1 MSKGNIFLG
10 FGRGKVGDVVFY
22 RANGEQITRARNKSP
37 KNPQTA
43 LQLLQRVVMR
53 TTSSAYSF
61 MSKLCDHSFQGFQP
75 GTANQSRFSQLNV
88 AMLRDT
94 LMEEI
99 NSADPNVIMSSQK
112 YNFMAKGDFGYV
124 FNPYIISEGS
134 LPVMGAYFDELYT
147 LLGPTGAAFDVSATY
162 QQVVDF
168 LGVEK
173 GDQLTFVWILGEEN
187 GDDPHLPFATGL
199 RIARVI
205 LEPGGGSPMST
216 NFLAANGTINQ
227 PNEANEGY
235 IKFESHVPGG
245 TEGTPA
251 AMSFSLIENYSY
263 AATSKGLYRAVGCAV
278 ILSRRVGNQ
287 WYRSTEKLSYKSIE
301 SGYNRLDGAYLGD
314 AVMSYMSDTNSSLYL
329 NQAKR
334 L

>member
-61 MSKLCDHSFQGFQP
+61 LSKLCDHSFQGFQP
-75 GTANQSRFSQLNV
+75 GTENQSRFSQLNV
-88 AMLRDT
+88 AALRET
-94 LMEEI
+94 LADEI
-99 NSADPNVIMSSQK
+99 NSADPNVIMSSVK
-112 YNFMAKGDFGYV
+112 ENFMAKGDFGFV

-134 LPVMGAYFDELYT
+134 LPVMGASFDDLYT
-147 LLGPTGAAFDVSATY
+147 LLAPTGRAFDAAPTY

-173 GDQLTFVWILGEEN
+173 GDQITFVWLLGEQSEQK
-187 GDDPHLPFATGL
+187 PRAPFATGI

-205 LEPGGGSPMST
+205 LEPRGGGEMST
-216 NFLAANGTINQ
+216 NFLASNGTINQ

-235 IKFESHVPGG
+235 IKIESHVPGG
-245 TEGTPA
+245 AEGTPA
-251 AMSFSLIENYSY
+251 AMSFSLIENYNY
-263 AATSKGLYRAVGCAV
+263 QVTTQGLYRCVGCAV

-287 WYRSTEKLSYKSIE
+287 WYRSTERIALKSDE
-301 SGYNRLDGAYLGD
+301 TGFTRLGGAYLGD
-314 AVMSYMSDTNSSLYL
+314 AVMSYMTDTNSSLYL

>member
-94 LMEEI
+94 LEEEI
-99 NSADPNVIMSSQK
+99 NSADPNVIMSSEK
-112 YNFMAKGDFGYV
+112 YNFMAKGDFGFV

-134 LPVMGAYFDELYT
+134 LPVMGAYFDGLYT
-147 LLGPTGAAFDVSATY
+147 LLGPTGADFDDGASY

-187 GDDPHLPFATGL
+187 VDNIRLPFATGL

-205 LEPGGGSPMST
+205 LEPGGGNPMST

-235 IKFESHVPGG
+235 IRFESKIPGSV
-245 TEGTPA
+245 EGNPA
-251 AMSFSLIENYSY
+251 AMSFQLIQNYDYTFS
-263 AATSKGLYRAVGCAV
+263 AQGLYRAVGCAV

-287 WYRSTEKLSYKSIE
+287 WYRSTEKLSYKSVE
-301 SGYNRLDGAYLGD
+301 SGFNHLDGAYLGD
-314 AVMSYMSDTNSSLYL
+314 AVMSYMTDTNSSLYL

>member
-53 TTSSAYSF
+53 TTSSAYSWF
-61 MSKLCDHSFQGFQP
+61 AKIADHSFQGFQP
-75 GTANQSRFSQLNV
+75 GTENQSRFSQLNV
-88 AMLRDT
+88 ARFREYLAN
-94 LMEEI
+94 EI
-99 NSADPNVIMSSQK
+99 NSADPNVIMSSEK
-112 YNFMAKGDFGYV
+112 YNFMAKGDFGCV
-124 FNPYIISEGS
+124 VNEYIISEGS
-134 LPVMGAYFDELYT
+134 LPVMGAHMVEHSSVV
-147 LLGPTGAAFDVSATY
+147 GPSSASLPAQPTY
-162 QQVVDF
+162 QQVVDY
-168 LGVEK
+168 LGVQK

-187 GDDPHLPFATGL
+187 RDVAQKPFLTGL
-199 RIARVI
+199 KISRVI
-205 LEPGGGSPMST
+205 LEPASSMPMT
-216 NFLAANGTINQ
+216 TPFLTAEFEVNQ

-235 IKFESHVPGG
+235 IKFSRVQEGSGESAPQKLSFELV
-245 TEGTPA
+245 EG
-251 AMSFSLIENYSY
+251 YSQV
-263 AATSKGLYRAVGCAV
+263 ALGLYQCLGCAV

-287 WYRSTEKLSYKSIE
+287 WFRSSEHISLKSPE
-301 SGYNRLDGAYLGD
+301 VGFNDLRGAYLGD
-314 AVMSYMSDTNSSLYL
+314 AVVSYMSDTNSSLYL